1 MAYAFARDA
10 GASPLFPPVHAD
22 AEAATEALL
31 HVVRRDPRKSGV
43 AQSRWRLED
52 LIEHCKW
59 LNLETE
65 SGMSQLLQRLGIHY
79 KRGRDHVHSPDPYY
93 QAKIDEISALKKR
106 LEEHQGKEILLYL
119 DELTYYRQPSLARAY
134 EEAGEARP
142 HAQRSLASN
151 TASRVVGT
159 LDAFSGRVL
168 FQSGSKVGIK
178 QLVHFYQQVRQAY
191 PQAQRIWIVLDNWPV
206 HFHPD
211 VLVALEPQETR
222 FPFSRPPNWLQTPSP
237 AAVKRWGDW
246 QLPIQLVLLPTYA
259 SWCNPIEK
267 LWRKL
272 KQDVLH
278 LHRLAD
284 DLKALRLLVTEF
296 LQQFA
301 AGSSELLRYVG
312 LSKCRI

>member
-1 MAYAFARDA
+1 VETAKD
-10 GASPLFPPVHAD
+10 
-22 AEAATEALL
+22 ALL
-31 HVVRRDPRKSGV
+31 HVVRRDPRTCGV
-43 AQSRWRLED
+43 PQSRWRLGD
-52 LIEHCKW
+52 LVEYCKW

-65 SGMSQLLQRLGIHY
+65 SGMSQLLQRVGIHY
-79 KRGRDHVHSPDPYY
+79 KRGRDQVHSPDPFY
-93 QAKIDEISALKKR
+93 QTKVDAIQELKER
-106 LEEHQGKEILLYL
+106 VQQIQGQEILLYL
-119 DELTYYRQPSLARAY
+119 DELTYYRQPSLARGY

-142 HAQRSLASN
+142 YAQRSLASN
-151 TASRVVGT
+151 TATRVVGT
-159 LDAFSGRVL
+159 LDALSGRVL

-178 QLVHFYQQVRQAY
+178 QLVHFYQHVRQAY
-191 PQAQRIWIVLDNWPV
+191 QEAHRIWIVLDNWPV

-211 VLVALEPQETR
+211 VLVALEPQETP

-237 AAVKRWGDW
+237 AAVKRWGELR
-246 QLPIQLVLLPTYA
+246 LPIQFVLLPTYA

-312 LSKCRI
+312 LS

>member
-1 MAYAFARDA
+1 
-10 GASPLFPPVHAD
+10 
-22 AEAATEALL
+22 
-31 HVVRRDPRKSGV
+31 VVRRDPRQCGV
-43 AQSRWRLED
+43 TQSRWRLED
-52 LIEHCKW
+52 LIEQCKW

-79 KRGRDHVHSPDPYY
+79 KRGRDYVHSPDPFY
-93 QAKIDEISALKKR
+93 QAKVDEIKALKERMQTKHG
-106 LEEHQGKEILLYL
+106 LEVLLYL
-119 DELTYYRQPSLARAY
+119 DELTYYRQPSLACAY
-134 EEAGEARP
+134 EEAGVARP
-142 HAQRSLASN
+142 YAQRSLASN
-151 TASRVVGT
+151 TVTRVVGA

-178 QLVHFYQQVRQAY
+178 HLVHFYQHVRQAY
-191 PQAQRIWIVLDNWPV
+191 PQTQRIWIVLDNWPV

-211 VLVALEPQETR
+211 VLVALEPQQTR
-222 FPFSRPPNWLQTPSP
+222 FPFSRPTNWPQTPSS

-301 AGSSELLRYVG
+301 AGSNELLRYVG

>member
-1 MAYAFARDA
+1 
-10 GASPLFPPVHAD
+10 LAD
-22 AEAATEALL
+22 L
-31 HVVRRDPRKSGV
+31 V
-43 AQSRWRLED
+43 
-52 LIEHCKW
+52 EHCKW

-65 SGMSQLLQRLGIHY
+65 SGMSQLLKRVGIHY

-93 QAKIDEISALKKR
+93 QAKIEEISALKKR
-106 LEEHQGKEILLYL
+106 LEEYQGKEILLYL

-134 EEAGEARP
+134 EEAGETRP
-142 HAQRSLASN
+142 YAQRSLSSN
-151 TASRVVGT
+151 TVTRVVGT

-168 FQSGSKVGIK
+168 FQSGSKIGIK
-178 QLVHFYQQVRQAY
+178 QLVSFYQTVRHTY
-191 PQAQRIWIVLDNWPV
+191 PEAQRIWIVLDNWPV

-211 VLVALEPQETR
+211 VLVALEPQETP
-222 FPFSRPPNWLQTPSP
+222 FPFSRPANWLQTPSP
-237 AAVKRWGDW
+237 AAVKRWGELR
-246 QLPIQLVLLPTYA
+246 LPIQFMLLPTYA

-296 LQQFA
+296 LQEFA

>member
-1 MAYAFARDA
+1 VETAKD
-10 GASPLFPPVHAD
+10 
-22 AEAATEALL
+22 ALL
-31 HVVRRDPRKSGV
+31 HVVRRDPRTCGV
-43 AQSRWRLED
+43 LQSRWRLAD
-52 LIEHCKW
+52 LVEYCKW

-65 SGMSQLLQRLGIHY
+65 SGMSQLLQRVGIHY
-79 KRGRDHVHSPDPYY
+79 KRGRDHVHSPDPFY
-93 QAKIDEISALKKR
+93 QTKVDAIQALKER
-106 LEEHQGKEILLYL
+106 VQQMQGQEILLYL
-119 DELTYYRQPSLARAY
+119 DELTYYRQPSLACGY

-142 HAQRSLASN
+142 YAQRSLASN
-151 TASRVVGT
+151 TATRVVGT
-159 LDAFSGRVL
+159 LDALSGRVL

-178 QLVHFYQQVRQAY
+178 QLVHFYQHVRQAY
-191 PQAQRIWIVLDNWPV
+191 QEAQRIWIVLDNWPV

-211 VLVALEPQETR
+211 VLVALEPQET
-222 FPFSRPPNWLQTPSP
+222 PFAFSHPPNWLQTPSP
-237 AAVKRWGDW
+237 AAVTRWGDW
-246 QLPIQLVLLPTYA
+246 QLPIQFVLLPTYA

>member
-1 MAYAFARDA
+1 M
-10 GASPLFPPVHAD
+10 
-22 AEAATEALL
+22 
-31 HVVRRDPRKSGV
+31 VRRDPRQCGV
-43 AQSRWRLED
+43 QQSRWRLAD
-52 LIEHCKW
+52 LIDHCKW

-93 QAKIDEISALKKR
+93 QARIDEISALKKR

-119 DELTYYRQPSLARAY
+119 DELTYYRQPSLARGY

-142 HAQRSLASN
+142 HAQRSLLSN
-151 TASRVVGT
+151 TVTRVVGT
-159 LDAFSGRVL
+159 LDAFCGRVL

-178 QLVHFYQQVRQAY
+178 QLVNFYQQVRQAY
-191 PQAQRIWIVLDNWPV
+191 PQAQRIWIVQDNWPV

-211 VLVALEPQETR
+211 VLVALEPQETP
-222 FPFSRPPNWLQTPSP
+222 FPFSRPKNWLEQPSA
-237 AAVKRWGDW
+237 AAVKRWGTLH
-246 QLPIQLVLLPTYA
+246 LPIQLVLLPTYA

-272 KQDVLH
+272 KQEVLH

-284 DLKALRLLVTEF
+284 DLTALRTLVKEF

-301 AGSSELLRYVG
+301 AGSSELLCYVG
-312 LSKCRI
+312 LHIPY